1 MSGGFAWSRDVG
13 TLMAFNAAEWI
24 PGAPSPPGRVWP
36 SSGFFPPWFCLPHLL
51 GMKDQLWKRGRAEVL
66 TISLLNWQRARG
78 LIEFNDLRISPLLRR
93 C

>member
-1 MSGGFAWSRDVG
+1 MLPSGSLEHPALLVGFGHPVG
-13 TLMAFNAAEWI
+13 
-24 PGAPSPPGRVWP
+24 S
-36 SSGFFPPWFCLPHLL
+36 FPPWFCLPHLL